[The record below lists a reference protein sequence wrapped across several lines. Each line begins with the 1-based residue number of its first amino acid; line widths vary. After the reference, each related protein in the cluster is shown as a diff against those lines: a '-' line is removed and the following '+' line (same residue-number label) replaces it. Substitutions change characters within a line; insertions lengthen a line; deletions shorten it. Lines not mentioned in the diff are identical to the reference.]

1 MADRHL
7 DLSAADIGALQPPSS
22 RRMIDLRDKR
32 ERGLALRLASKRQ
45 GATRSWCWRY
55 RDADGRQRRIVLGHW
70 PLVGYEEAVR
80 RLREARRTLSA
91 GEDPIEARSASQ
103 RALDGRM
110 SVSDLIER
118 YEVVRSPALKS
129 GGETMRLLRKHV
141 APAIGAIAVADVSGD
156 HIRRLLAAERERLAR
171 DDAGLRKKGLKPRTF
186 TLLSRIYAACGS
198 LFSFAVAEEAIT
210 ATPLPRLKKGG
221 SILPAENAKA
231 RSFDDGEITGF
242 WSRIDETGMDAR
254 TRTALKL
261 VALTAMRPGE
271 VLALRRRDVD
281 LSATFVDRRGGGERV
296 RGNGLLTLRDT
307 KNGLTRVMPLSPVA
321 RALVADALRS
331 ACADREA
338 FLFPADTADGTVKPM
353 EPQAL
358 ARAMSRRRD
367 VFGEDMTPHRLRAM
381 AAFLVEKLG
390 FGSAVAR
397 DVLGHVDGS
406 VLRRNY
412 SGFDGLPARLDALEA
427 IAIEIGRLSIAK
439 PDEGK
444 AATAAEVVP
453 LRRGRA

>member
-1 MADRHL
+1 MADRHI
-7 DLSAADIGALQPPSS
+7 DLSAADIGVLQPPSS

-45 GATRSWCWRY
+45 EAARSWCWRY

-80 RLREARRTLSA
+80 RLREARRTLL
-91 GEDPIEARSASQ
+91 GGRDPIEARSAVQ

-110 SVSDLIER
+110 SVSDLVDR
-118 YEVVRSPALKS
+118 YEAVRVPALKA
-129 GGETMRLLRKHV
+129 GAETMRLLRKHV
-141 APAIGAIAVADVSGD
+141 APAIGALAVADVTGD
-156 HIRRLLAAERERLAR
+156 HIRRLLAAERERMTR

-198 LFSFAVAEEAIT
+198 LFSFAVAEEAI
-210 ATPLPRLKKGG
+210 ASTPLPRLRKGG
-221 SILPAENAKA
+221 SLLPAENAKA
-231 RSFDDGEITGF
+231 RTFGDDEIAGF
-242 WSRIDETGMDAR
+242 WSQIDGTAMDIR

-271 VLALRRRDVD
+271 VLGLRRRDVD
-281 LSATFVDRRGGGERV
+281 LSATFVDRRGGAERV
-296 RGNGLLTLRDT
+296 RGSGLVTLRDT
-307 KNGLTRVMPLSPVA
+307 KNGLTHVTPLSPAA
-321 RALVADALRS
+321 RALAAEALLS
-331 ACADREA
+331 AGAGRDA
-338 FLFPADTADGTVKPM
+338 FLFPAETADGTVKPM
-353 EPQAL
+353 ETQAL
-358 ARAMSRRRD
+358 ARAMARRRD
-367 VFGEDMTPHRLRAM
+367 VFGEEMTPHRLRAM

-397 DVLGHVDGS
+397 DVLGHIDGS

-427 IAIEIGRLSIAK
+427 IAIEIERLSGVARN
-439 PDEGK
+439 
-444 AATAAEVVP
+444 AAASATVAEVV
-453 LRRGRA
+453 LLKRRRS

>member
-1 MADRHL
+1 MADRHT
-7 DLSAADIGALQPPSS
+7 DLSAVDIGVLQPPSS

-32 ERGLALRLASKRQ
+32 ERGLALRLASKRE

-55 RDADGRQRRIVLGHW
+55 RDAGGRQRRIVLGHW

-91 GEDPIEARSASQ
+91 GQDPIEARSASQ
-103 RALDGRM
+103 RALEGRM
-110 SVSDLIER
+110 SVSDLVER
-118 YEVVRSPALKS
+118 YEAVRSPALKS

-141 APAIGAIAVADVSGD
+141 APVIGAIAVADVTGD
-156 HIRRLLAAERERLAR
+156 QIRRLLAAERERLAR

-198 LFSFAVAEEAIT
+198 LFSFAVAEEAIP

-242 WSRIDETGMDAR
+242 WSRIDETLMDAR

-271 VLALRRRDVD
+271 VLGLRRRDVD

-307 KNGLTRVMPLSPVA
+307 KNGLTRVMPLSPAA

-331 ACADREA
+331 ADPDREA
-338 FLFPADTADGTVKPM
+338 FLFPADTVDGTVKPM

-367 VFGEDMTPHRLRAM
+367 LFGVEMTPHRLRAM

-397 DVLGHVDGS
+397 DVLGHIDGS

-427 IAIEIGRLSIAK
+427 VAIEIERLSGVA
-439 PDEGK
+439 PDT
-444 AATAAEVVP
+444 AASAPAAEVV
-453 LRRGRA
+453 LLKRKSC

>member
-1 MADRHL
+1 
-7 DLSAADIGALQPPSS
+7 
-22 RRMIDLRDKR
+22 
-32 ERGLALRLASKRQ
+32 
-45 GATRSWCWRY
+45 
-55 RDADGRQRRIVLGHW
+55 
-70 PLVGYEEAVR
+70 
-80 RLREARRTLSA
+80 
-91 GEDPIEARSASQ
+91 
-103 RALDGRM
+103 
-110 SVSDLIER
+110 
-118 YEVVRSPALKS
+118 
-129 GGETMRLLRKHV
+129 MRLLRKHV
-141 APAIGAIAVADVSGD
+141 APAIGAIAVADLTGD

-198 LFSFAVAEEAIT
+198 LFSFAVAEEAIPT
-210 ATPLPRLKKGG
+210 TPLPRLKKGG

-231 RSFDDGEITGF
+231 RSFNDWEIAGF

-271 VLALRRRDVD
+271 VLALRRRDID
-281 LSATFVDRRGGGERV
+281 LSATFVDRRGG
-296 RGNGLLTLRDT
+296 
-307 KNGLTRVMPLSPVA
+307 A
-321 RALVADALRS
+321 RARARKWSLNAAGHEERSDARHPSLAGGRALAADALRS
-331 ACADREA
+331 AGADHDT
-338 FLFPADTADGTVKPM
+338 FLFPADTVDGTVKPM

-397 DVLGHVDGS
+397 DVLGHIDGS

-412 SGFDGLPARLDALEA
+412 SGFDGLPARFDALEA
-427 IAIEIGRLSIAK
+427 IAIEIGRLSSAVRSTA
-439 PDEGK
+439 ES
-444 AATAAEVVP
+444 TAAEVVP
-453 LRRGRA
+453 LKRRPATDVVSTNRRAPKAVTATKRAPLRREAFDATERSRLTPGDGLFLSTIHGWRPRRRLLAADE